1 MESQGKAG
9 FEAGWQRKEIKVAG
23 KTDRQDAAPQTAE
36 VLVAGGGMVG
46 LAFAVALAEAGLEVV
61 VVDHMDPALFREEA
75 FDGRSSAIA
84 RGSQQALDV
93 LGLWEGMLPAA
104 SPILD
109 IRITDGKPYD
119 AGLGRSRRGGA
130 SALHLH
136 FASEDVA
143 EEGAGKGAEDEA
155 GPRPL
160 GYIVENTAIRRA
172 GLDRARALKN
182 IDLRAPAQLAEV
194 TRRPG
199 GVEARLADGAT
210 IRARLLVAADGRRSA
225 QRDAAGI
232 KVMQVDYGQTAIV
245 ATVAH
250 SEPHNGV
257 AHEHFLPSGP
267 FALLPMT
274 DAPDESGEMVHRSSL
289 VWTEKRPLVD
299 AMMALDEDAF
309 AGELQRR
316 FGNSLG
322 RLSLWGG
329 RRWSYPLSLLH
340 AERYIDTR
348 LALIGDAAHGIH
360 PIAGQGLNLGLRD
373 VAALAECIVDARR
386 LGLDIGDATVL
397 ERYQRWRRLDNMAL
411 IAATDSLNRL
421 FSNDLPPV
429 RLLRDLGL
437 AAVNQVP
444 PLKRFFMRH
453 AMGLVGDLPR
463 LVKGEAL

>member
-1 MESQGKAG
+1 M
-9 FEAGWQRKEIKVAG
+9 AG

-84 RGSQQALDV
+84 RGSQQALEV
-93 LGLWEGMLPAA
+93 LGLWDGMLPAA

-109 IRITDGKPYD
+109 IRITDGK
-119 AGLGRSRRGGA
+119 LGTSRRGGA
-130 SALHLH
+130 SSLHLH

-143 EEGAGKGAEDEA
+143 EVGAEEVA
-155 GPRPL
+155 GGGTGAQPTSRPTFRPL

-225 QRDAAGI
+225 QREAAGI

-274 DAPDESGEMVHRSSL
+274 DAPDQSGQMVHRSSL
-289 VWTEKRPLVD
+289 VWTEKRALVD

-322 RLSLWGG
+322 KLSLWGG

-386 LGLDIGDATVL
+386 LGLDIGGATVL

>member
-1 MESQGKAG
+1 MTAG
-9 FEAGWQRKEIKVAG
+9 GTEKRGAEVEV
-23 KTDRQDAAPQTAE
+23 E

-46 LAFAVALAEAGLEVV
+46 LAFAVALAEAGLEVL
-61 VVDHMDPALFREEA
+61 VVDQMDPALFREEA

-84 RGSQQALDV
+84 RGSQQALQV
-93 LGLWEGMLPAA
+93 LGLWEGMAPAA
-104 SPILD
+104 SPIRD
-109 IRITDGKPYD
+109 IRISDGS
-119 AGLGRSRRGGA
+119 LGRRQRGGA
-130 SALHLH
+130 SSLHLH
-136 FASEDVA
+136 FASQDVSESED
-143 EEGAGKGAEDEA
+143 D
-155 GPRPL
+155 PRPL
-160 GYIVENTAIRRA
+160 GYIVENTAIHRA
-172 GLDRARALKN
+172 ALDRVRAQAR
-182 IDLRAPAQLAEV
+182 IDLRAPARLMDVA
-194 TRRPG
+194 RRSG
-199 GVEARLADGAT
+199 GVVARLDDGTAV
-210 IRARLLVAADGRRSA
+210 RARLLVAADGRRSA
-225 QRDAAGI
+225 QREAAGI
-232 KVMQVDYGQTAIV
+232 KVMEVQYGQTAIV

-250 SEPHNGV
+250 SAPHNGV

-274 DAPDESGEMVHRSSL
+274 DAPDENGQKVHRSSL
-289 VWTEKRPLVD
+289 VWTEKRGLIE
-299 AMMALDEDAF
+299 AMMALDDAAF

-316 FGNSLG
+316 FGDSLG
-322 RLSLWGG
+322 RLTLWGG

-386 LGLDIGDATVL
+386 LGLDIGSATVL
-397 ERYQRWRRLDNMAL
+397 ERYQRWRRFDNMAL

-437 AAVNQVP
+437 AAVNRVP

>member
-1 MESQGKAG
+1 
-9 FEAGWQRKEIKVAG
+9 V
-23 KTDRQDAAPQTAE
+23 E

-46 LAFAVALAEAGLEVV
+46 LAFAIALAEAGVDVV
-61 VVDHMDPALFREEA
+61 VVDRLDPAQQRDEA
-75 FDGRSSAIA
+75 SDGRSSAIA
-84 RGSQQALDV
+84 RGSQQALAV
-93 LGLWEGMLPAA
+93 LGLWDGMASAA
-104 SPILD
+104 APIID
-109 IRITDGKPYD
+109 IRISDGRPYPS
-119 AGLGRSRRGGA
+119 GLGARRPGGS

-136 FASEDVA
+136 FASGDVA
-143 EEGAGKGAEDEA
+143 EEDDT
-155 GPRPL
+155 RPL
-160 GYIVENTAIRRA
+160 GYIVENTAIKRA
-172 GLDRARALKN
+172 SLDRARAVTTIAPPKL
-182 IDLRAPAQLAEV
+182 DLRAPADIAELQ
-194 TRRPG
+194 RRPG
-199 GVEARLADGAT
+199 GVTARLSDGST
-210 IRARLLVAADGRRSA
+210 IRARLVVAADGRRSA
-225 QRDAAGI
+225 TREAAGI
-232 KVMQVDYGQTAIV
+232 KIMEIDYGQTAIV

-250 SEPHNGV
+250 ELPHDGV

-274 DAPDESGEMVHRSSL
+274 DVEDDAGKVVHRSSL
-289 VWTEKRPLVD
+289 VWTEKRELVA
-299 AMMALDEDAF
+299 AMMALDEEAF
-309 AGELQRR
+309 ALELQRR

-329 RRWSYPLSLLH
+329 RRWSYPLTLLH

-386 LGLDIGDATVL
+386 LGLDVGSMTVL
-397 ERYQRWRRLDNMAL
+397 ERYQRWRRLDTMAL

-437 AAVNQVP
+437 AAVNRMP

>member
-1 MESQGKAG
+1 MAERA
-9 FEAGWQRKEIKVAG
+9 F
-23 KTDRQDAAPQTAE
+23 PE
-36 VLVAGGGMVG
+36 VLVAGAGMVG
-46 LAFAVALAEAGLEVV
+46 LAFAVALSEAGLEVM
-61 VVDHMDPALFREEA
+61 VVDQADPKLFREEA

-84 RGSQQALDV
+84 RGSQQALAV
-93 LGLWEGMLPAA
+93 LGLWPGMRPAA

-109 IRITDGKPYD
+109 IRISDGAPG
-119 AGLGRSRRGGA
+119 AARPGGA
-130 SALHLH
+130 SALFLH
-136 FASEDVA
+136 FSHQDVA
-143 EEGAGKGAEDEA
+143 EPGSEA
-155 GPRPL
+155 RPL

-172 GLDRARALKN
+172 GLDRVAALPRIN
-182 IDLRAPAQLAEV
+182 FRAPARLVEV
-194 TRRPG
+194 NRRPG
-199 GVEARLADGAT
+199 GVTARLDDGTEVAT
-210 IRARLLVAADGRRSA
+210 RLLVAADGRGSA
-225 QRDAAGI
+225 QRVAAGI
-232 KVMQVDYGQTAIV
+232 KVMEIDYPQTAIV

-250 SEPHNGV
+250 EQPHKGV

-274 DAPDESGEMVHRSSL
+274 DAPEDGTGGSGPLVHRSSL
-289 VWTEKRPLVD
+289 VWTEKRALVP
-299 AMMALDEDAF
+299 AMLALDEAAF
-309 AGELQRR
+309 AQELQRR

-322 RLSLWGG
+322 RLSIWGG

-340 AERYIDTR
+340 AERYIDAR

-386 LGLDIGDATVL
+386 LGLDIGSPTVL

-437 AAVNQVP
+437 AAVNRVP

-463 LVKGEAL
+463 LVKGESL

>member
-1 MESQGKAG
+1 MAETK
-9 FEAGWQRKEIKVAG
+9 
-23 KTDRQDAAPQTAE
+23 DAE

-46 LAFAVALAEAGLEVV
+46 LALAVALADAGLEVM
-61 VVDHMDPALFREEA
+61 VVDRADPARQREEA

-84 RGSQQALDV
+84 RGSQQVLEV
-93 LGLWEGMLPAA
+93 LGLWAGMAHAA
-104 SPILD
+104 AAILD
-109 IRITDGKPYD
+109 IRISDGRPYD
-119 AGLGRSRRGGA
+119 TGIGGRRSGGA

-136 FASEDVA
+136 FSHDELP
-143 EEGAGKGAEDEA
+143 EAEDA
-155 GPRPL
+155 RPL
-160 GYIVENTAIRRA
+160 GYIVENTAIRRSA
-172 GLDRARALKN
+172 LDGARALAN
-182 IDLRAPAQLAEV
+182 VHGARIDLRAPGDIMEV

-199 GVEARLADGAT
+199 GVTARLADGAT
-210 IRARLLVAADGRRSA
+210 VRARLLVAADGRGSA
-225 QRDAAGI
+225 QREAAGI
-232 KVMQVDYGQTAIV
+232 RAMEIDYGQTAIV

-250 SEPHNGV
+250 EVPHEGM

-274 DAPDESGEMVHRSSL
+274 DAADERGRPVHRSSL
-289 VWTEKRPLVD
+289 VWTERRALVP
-299 AMMALDEDAF
+299 AMLALDEQAF
-309 AGELQRR
+309 AQELQRR
-316 FGNSLG
+316 FGDSLG

-348 LALIGDAAHGIH
+348 LALVGDAAHGIH

-386 LGLDIGDATVL
+386 LGLDVGDATVL
-397 ERYQRWRRLDNMAL
+397 ERYQRWRRLDTMAL

-437 AAVNQVP
+437 AAVNQMP

-453 AMGLVGDLPR
+453 AMGLVGELPR
-463 LVKGEAL
+463 LVKGETL

>member
-1 MESQGKAG
+1 M
-9 FEAGWQRKEIKVAG
+9 
-23 KTDRQDAAPQTAE
+23 
-36 VLVAGGGMVG
+36 LVAGGGMVG
-46 LAFAVALAEAGLEVV
+46 LAFATALAEAGVAV
-61 VVDHMDPALFREEA
+61 AVVDRLDPAQQRDEA
-75 FDGRSSAIA
+75 SDGRSSAIA
-84 RGSQQALDV
+84 RGTQQMLAV
-93 LGLWEGMLPAA
+93 LGLWDGMAAAA
-104 SPILD
+104 SPIID
-109 IRITDGKPYD
+109 IRISDGRPYPS
-119 AGLGRSRRGGA
+119 GLGTPRPGGS

-136 FASEDVA
+136 FAAQDVA
-143 EEGAGKGAEDEA
+143 EDGEA
-155 GPRPL
+155 KPL
-160 GYIVENTAIRRA
+160 GYIVENTAIKRA
-172 GLDRARALKN
+172 SLDRARQLPT
-182 IDLRAPAQLAEV
+182 IDLRAPADMVEV
-194 TRRPG
+194 TRGAG
-199 GVEARLADGAT
+199 GVAARLSDGST

-225 QRDAAGI
+225 TRESAGI
-232 KVMQVDYGQTAIV
+232 KITEIDYGQTAIV

-250 SEPHNGV
+250 DLPHGGV

-274 DAPDESGEMVHRSSL
+274 DVTDDAGRVVHRSSL
-289 VWTEKRPLVD
+289 VWTEKRALVA
-299 AMMALDEDAF
+299 AMMALDEDSF
-309 AGELQRR
+309 ALELQRR

-329 RRWSYPLSLLH
+329 RRWSYPLTLLH
-340 AERYIDTR
+340 AERYTDTR
-348 LALIGDAAHGIH
+348 FALIGDAAHGIH

-386 LGLDIGDATVL
+386 LGLDIGSATVL
-397 ERYQRWRRLDNMAL
+397 ERYQRWRRVDTMAL

-437 AAVNQVP
+437 AAVDRMP

>member
-1 MESQGKAG
+1 MAKQSD
-9 FEAGWQRKEIKVAG
+9 
-23 KTDRQDAAPQTAE
+23 TE
-36 VLVAGGGMVG
+36 VLVVGGGMVG
-46 LAFAVALAEAGLEVV
+46 LALATALSEAGVEAV
-61 VVDHMDPALFREEA
+61 VVDRLDPAQQRDEA
-75 FDGRSSAIA
+75 FDGRASAIA
-84 RGSQQALDV
+84 RGSQNVLQRLD
-93 LGLWEGMLPAA
+93 LWPGMAHAA

-109 IRITDGKPYD
+109 IRISDGRPD
-119 AGLGRSRRGGA
+119 GGRSGGA
-130 SALHLH
+130 SALNLH
-136 FASEDVA
+136 FSCQDVA
-143 EEGAGKGAEDEA
+143 EGDDAL
-155 GPRPL
+155 PL
-160 GYIVENTAIRRA
+160 GWIVENAAIRRA
-172 GLDRARALKN
+172 SFERARAAARL
-182 IDLRAPAQLAEV
+182 DLRAPVDLVEV

-199 GVEARLADGAT
+199 GVTARLADGASL
-210 IRARLLVAADGRRSA
+210 RARLLVAAEGRRSA

-232 KVMQVDYGQTAIV
+232 RVTEIDYGQTGIV

-250 SEPHNGV
+250 TLPHKGV

-274 DAPDESGEMVHRSSL
+274 DATNADGRPVHRSSL
-289 VWTEKRPLVD
+289 VWTERRALVP
-299 AMMALDEDAF
+299 AMLALDEEAF
-309 AGELQRR
+309 RQELQRR
-316 FGNSLG
+316 FGDSLG
-322 RLSLWGG
+322 QLSLWGG
-329 RRWSYPLSLLH
+329 RRWSYPLTLLH

-348 LALIGDAAHGIH
+348 LALVGDAAHGIH

-386 LGLDIGDATVL
+386 LGLDVGDATVL
-397 ERYQRWRRLDNMAL
+397 ERYQRWRRLDTIAL

-421 FSNDLPPV
+421 FSNDLPPL

>member
-1 MESQGKAG
+1 MAERSD
-9 FEAGWQRKEIKVAG
+9 V
-23 KTDRQDAAPQTAE
+23 E

-46 LAFAVALAEAGLEVV
+46 LALATGLGEAGIEVA
-61 VVDHMDPALFREEA
+61 VVDRLDPALQREEA

-84 RGSQQALDV
+84 RGSQQALAG
-93 LGLWEGMLPAA
+93 LGLWSGMAPAA
-104 SPILD
+104 EPILD
-109 IRITDGKPYD
+109 IRISDGRPYD
-119 AGLGRSRRGGA
+119 GGFGGRRGGA

-136 FASEDVA
+136 FSHA
-143 EEGAGKGAEDEA
+143 ETGEGDDT
-155 GPRPL
+155 RPL
-160 GYIVENTAIRRA
+160 GWIVENTAIRRA
-172 GLDRARALKN
+172 SLDRVRAVARV
-182 IDLRAPAQLAEV
+182 DFRAPADLMEV
-194 TRRPG
+194 TRRQG
-199 GVEARLADGAT
+199 GVTARLADGSAV
-210 IRARLLVAADGRRSA
+210 RARLLVAADGRGSA
-225 QRDAAGI
+225 QRAAAGI
-232 KVMQVDYGQTAIV
+232 RTTELDYGQTGIV
-245 ATVAH
+245 ATIAH
-250 SEPHNGV
+250 TLPHEGV

-274 DAPDESGEMVHRSSL
+274 GAADETGAVVHRSSL
-289 VWTEKRPLVD
+289 VWTERRDLAP
-299 AMMALDEDAF
+299 AMMALDEEAF
-309 AGELQRR
+309 AQELQRR
-316 FGNSLG
+316 FGDSLG

-340 AERYIDTR
+340 AERYTDTR
-348 LALIGDAAHGIH
+348 LALVGDAAHGIH

-386 LGLDIGDATVL
+386 LGLDVGDATVL
-397 ERYQRWRRLDNMAL
+397 ERYQRWRRLDTMAL

-421 FSNDLPPV
+421 FSNDLPPL

>member
-1 MESQGKAG
+1 MAQG
-9 FEAGWQRKEIKVAG
+9 EAAS
-23 KTDRQDAAPQTAE
+23 KTAARDVE
-36 VLVAGGGMVG
+36 VLVVGGGMVG
-46 LAFAVALAEAGLEVV
+46 LTFAVALAEAGLEVV
-61 VVDHMDPALFREEA
+61 AVDHQDPALFREEA

-84 RGSQQALDV
+84 RGSQQALEV
-93 LGLWEGMLPAA
+93 LGLWPGMLPAA
-104 SPILD
+104 APILD
-109 IRITDGKPYD
+109 IRISDGR
-119 AGLGRSRRGGA
+119 LGTLRRGGA

-136 FASEDVA
+136 FASGDVA
-143 EEGAGKGAEDEA
+143 ADPAA
-155 GPRPL
+155 ARPL
-160 GYIVENTAIRRA
+160 GHIVENTAIRRA
-172 GLDRARALKN
+172 CLDRVRALKAL
-182 IDLRAPAQLAEV
+182 DLRAPAQLAEV
-194 TRRPG
+194 TRRQG
-199 GVEARLADGAT
+199 GVEARLADGAL
-210 IRARLLVAADGRRSA
+210 IKARLLVAADGRRSA
-225 QRDAAGI
+225 QREAAGI
-232 KVMQVDYGQTAIV
+232 KAMEIDYGQTGIV

-250 SEPHNGV
+250 SRPHHGV

-274 DAPDESGEMVHRSSL
+274 DAPDESGKPVHRSSL
-289 VWTEKRPLVD
+289 VWTEKRRLIP
-299 AMMALDEDAF
+299 AMMALDDAAF
-309 AGELQRR
+309 AAELQRR
-316 FGNSLG
+316 FGDSLG

-397 ERYQRWRRLDNMAL
+397 ERYQRWRRFDNMAL

-421 FSNDLPPV
+421 FSNDLPPL

-437 AAVNQVP
+437 AAVDRVP

-463 LVKGEAL
+463 LVKGESL

>member
-1 MESQGKAG
+1 MAARDAG
-9 FEAGWQRKEIKVAG
+9 R
-23 KTDRQDAAPQTAE
+23 DRDAE

-46 LAFAVALAEAGLEVV
+46 LAFAIALAEAGVEVV
-61 VVDHMDPALFREEA
+61 VVDRLDPAQQRDEA
-75 FDGRSSAIA
+75 NDGRSSAIA
-84 RGSQQALDV
+84 RGSQQALAV
-93 LGLWEGMLPAA
+93 LGLWDGMAPAA
-104 SPILD
+104 APIID
-109 IRITDGKPYD
+109 IRISDGLPYPS
-119 AGLGRSRRGGA
+119 GLRPRRPGGS

-136 FASEDVA
+136 FASAEVA
-143 EEGAGKGAEDEA
+143 EEDDAR
-155 GPRPL
+155 PHHRPL
-160 GYIVENTAIRRA
+160 GYIVENTAIKRA
-172 GLDRARALKN
+172 SLDRARAVTAIDPAKL
-182 IDLRAPAQLAEV
+182 DLRAPADIAELQ
-194 TRRPG
+194 RRPG
-199 GVEARLADGAT
+199 GVTARLSDGST
-210 IRARLLVAADGRRSA
+210 IRARLVVAADGRRSA
-225 QRDAAGI
+225 TREAAGI
-232 KVMQVDYGQTAIV
+232 RIMEIDYGQTAIV

-250 SEPHNGV
+250 ELPHDGV

-274 DAPDESGEMVHRSSL
+274 DAKDDAGKVVHRSSL
-289 VWTEKRPLVD
+289 VWTEKRGLIA

-309 AGELQRR
+309 ALELQRR

-322 RLSLWGG
+322 QLSLWGG
-329 RRWSYPLSLLH
+329 RRWSYPLTLLH

-386 LGLDIGDATVL
+386 LGLDIGSATVL
-397 ERYQRWRRLDNMAL
+397 ERYQRWRRLDTMAL

-437 AAVNQVP
+437 AAVNRMP

>member
-1 MESQGKAG
+1 MAESGQAPGRRG
-9 FEAGWQRKEIKVAG
+9 
-23 KTDRQDAAPQTAE
+23 QDGAQQVE
-36 VLVAGGGMVG
+36 VLVAGAGMVG
-46 LAFAVALAEAGLEVV
+46 LSFAVALAEAGLTVA
-61 VVDHMDPALFREEA
+61 VVDRMDPALFREEA
-75 FDGRSSAIA
+75 FDGRASAIA
-84 RGSQQALDV
+84 RGSQQALAV
-93 LGLWEGMLPAA
+93 LGLWPGMAPAA
-104 SPILD
+104 APILD
-109 IRITDGKPYD
+109 IRISDGR
-119 AGLGRSRRGGA
+119 LGSATGGGA

-136 FASEDVA
+136 FSSLDL
-143 EEGAGKGAEDEA
+143 AGDT
-155 GPRPL
+155 GPARPL
-160 GYIVENTAIRRA
+160 GYIAENTAIRRA
-172 GLDRARALKN
+172 ALDRVRAHPGIALH
-182 IDLRAPAQLAEV
+182 APAGFAEV

-199 GVEARLADGAT
+199 GVAARLDDGT
-210 IRARLLVAADGRRSA
+210 RLRARLLVAADGRGSA
-225 QRDAAGI
+225 QREAAGI
-232 KVMQVDYGQTAIV
+232 RVMQVAYSQTAIV

-250 SEPHNGV
+250 TKPHDGV

-274 DAPDESGEMVHRSSL
+274 DAPDGSGRPVHRSSL
-289 VWTEKRPLVD
+289 VWTEKRALVP
-299 AMMALDEDAF
+299 AMLALDEAAF
-309 AGELQRR
+309 ADELQRR
-316 FGNSLG
+316 FGDSLG

-340 AERYIDTR
+340 AERYIDSR

-386 LGLDIGDATVL
+386 LGLDIGGAPVL
-397 ERYQRWRRLDNMAL
+397 ERYQRWRRLDNLAL

-437 AAVNQVP
+437 AAVNRVP

-463 LVKGEAL
+463 LVKGETL